1 MIARRAVA
9 AGVTGALALALAA
22 LGDPSSVAA
31 PRVTLECRIRQDTD
45 LILFSDYGEPP
56 QFAIWLEDPAGK
68 QVRTLFVTRR
78 SGKGVWEGKAECPAA
93 LPRWFR
99 VYEKETGRKGLPT
112 PKAPAPDAVSGATP
126 KSEQFT
132 WRAEVE
138 RGRRWVC
145 WIEVN
150 LAADFNQA
158 FPRYNEATGEID
170 THDSGQPP
178 LLYRAEL
185 LAEPGSRLVPKLW
198 AYVVPGSRGKGVERD
213 LSRITTAK
221 EIFRSIQ
228 LRVLEFSEFHDNSE
242 AMRRAVPL
250 APEGSGPG

>member
-1 MIARRAVA
+1 MNGRSQTMAGPRHVRGIVLAIALGLGA
-9 AGVTGALALALAA
+9 AGQGQ
-22 LGDPSSVAA
+22 GDGA

-56 QFAIWLEDPAGK
+56 QFAIWLEDVVGK

-78 SGKGVWEGKAECPAA
+78 SGTGVWEGKAECPAA

-99 VYEKETGRKGLPT
+99 AYEKETGRKGLPT

-126 KSEQFT
+126 KSEHFA

-145 WIEVN
+145 WVEVN
-150 LAADFNQA
+150 LAGDFSEA
-158 FPRYNEATGEID
+158 FPSYDETTGEMD
-170 THDSGQPP
+170 THASGQPP
-178 LLYRAEL
+178 LLYRADL
-185 LAEPGSRLVPKLW
+185 LAEPGTRIVPKLW
-198 AYVVPGSRGKGVERD
+198 AYVAPGSRGERVERD

-221 EIFRSIQ
+221 GIFRSIEI
-228 LRVLEFSEFHDNSE
+228 RVLE
-242 AMRRAVPL
+242 P
-250 APEGSGPG
+250 

>member
-1 MIARRAVA
+1 MNGRSHTMAAFRHVRGSVLGIALGLAVA
-9 AGVTGALALALAA
+9 GRGQ
-22 LGDPSSVAA
+22 GDGA
-31 PRVTLECRIRQDTD
+31 PRVTLECRIRQDMD
-45 LILFSDYGEPP
+45 FILFSDYGEPP
-56 QFAIWLEDPAGK
+56 QFAVWLEDPAGK

-78 SGKGVWEGKAECPAA
+78 SGTGLWDGKAECPAA

-126 KSEQFT
+126 KSEHFV

-138 RGRRWVC
+138 RGSRWVC

-150 LAADFNQA
+150 LAADFNEA
-158 FPRYNEATGEID
+158 FPSYDEATGEMD

-185 LAEPGSRLVPKLW
+185 LAEPGRRIVPKLW
-198 AYVVPGSRGKGVERD
+198 GYVAPGSRGKRVERD

-221 EIFRSIQ
+221 GVFRSIEM
-228 LRVLEFSEFHDNSE
+228 RVLK
-242 AMRRAVPL
+242 P
-250 APEGSGPG
+250 

>member
-1 MIARRAVA
+1 M
-9 AGVTGALALALAA
+9 
-22 LGDPSSVAA
+22 
-31 PRVTLECRIRQDTD
+31 
-45 LILFSDYGEPP
+45 
-56 QFAIWLEDPAGK
+56 
-68 QVRTLFVTRR
+68 TRR
-78 SGKGVWEGKAECPAA
+78 SGTGVWEGKAECPAA

-126 KSEQFT
+126 KSEHFT

-138 RGRRWVC
+138 RGSRWVC

-150 LAADFNQA
+150 LAADFNEA
-158 FPRYNEATGEID
+158 FPRYNEATGEMD

-185 LAEPGSRLVPKLW
+185 LAEPGRRIVPKLW
-198 AYVVPGSRGKGVERD
+198 GYVVPGSRGKHVERD

-221 EIFRSIQ
+221 DIFRSISI
-228 LRVLEFSEFHDNSE
+228 LILESSEFHDNSE
-242 AMRRAVPL
+242 GKRCAAPV
-250 APEGSGPG
+250 APEGSDPG